1 MVANL
6 YHNKNLQRMN
16 YNFNLIG
23 RVVTLFVILLNKLKR
38 YFIVNCEI
46 LDILSHK
53 HQDWYNMAKSFGL
66 SNDDANEIVQEM
78 YVRIYDY
85 TKDIKK
91 IMYNETEVNTF
102 YIYITLRNLYYSN
115 FAKYGK
121 SVKTK
126 KVFLF
131 TEMDDN
137 SIKRVYN
144 NYCEDYE
151 LYMQSVNKKK
161 KLDILLEKIEQTI
174 DSWYW
179 YDKKLTKLY
188 FDSGMSM
195 RDLSKETKI
204 SLSSIFNTLTNA
216 KEKIRQNTKEEYKK
230 YKS

>member
-1 MVANL
+1 M
-6 YHNKNLQRMN
+6 
-16 YNFNLIG
+16 
-23 RVVTLFVILLNKLKR
+23 
-38 YFIVNCEI
+38 NCEI
-46 LDILSHK
+46 LDILSNK
-53 HQDWYNMAKSFGL
+53 HQDWFNMAKSFGL

-78 YVRIYDY
+78 YIRIYDY

-91 IMYNETEVNTF
+91 IMYNKTEVNTF

-121 SVKTK
+121 SIKTK
-126 KVFLF
+126 KIFLF

-137 SIKRVYN
+137 SIKKVYN
-144 NYCEDYE
+144 NYFEDYE
-151 LYMQSVNKKK
+151 SYMQTVSKKK
-161 KLDILLEKIEQTI
+161 SLDKLHEKIEQTI

>member
-1 MVANL
+1 M
-6 YHNKNLQRMN
+6 
-16 YNFNLIG
+16 
-23 RVVTLFVILLNKLKR
+23 FVIPLNKLKR
-38 YFIVNCEI
+38 YCFVNCEI
-46 LDILSHK
+46 LDILYNK
-53 HQDWYNMAKSFGL
+53 HQDWFNMAKSFGL

-78 YVRIYDY
+78 YMRIYDY

-121 SVKTK
+121 SIKTK
-126 KVFLF
+126 KIFLF

-144 NYCEDYE
+144 NYYEDYE
-151 LYMQSVNKKK
+151 SYMQTVSKKK
-161 KLDILLEKIEQTI
+161 SLDKLHEKIEQTI

>member
-1 MVANL
+1 
-6 YHNKNLQRMN
+6 
-16 YNFNLIG
+16 
-23 RVVTLFVILLNKLKR
+23 
-38 YFIVNCEI
+38 VNCEI
-46 LDILSHK
+46 LDILSQK
-53 HQDWYNMAKSFGL
+53 HQDWFNMAKSFGL
-66 SNDDANEIVQEM
+66 SDDDANEIVQEM
-78 YVRIYDY
+78 YVRIYEY

-121 SVKTK
+121 SIKTK
-126 KVFLF
+126 KIFLF

-137 SIKRVYN
+137 SIKKVYN
-144 NYCEDYE
+144 NYYEDYE
-151 LYMQSVNKKK
+151 LYMQNVNKKK
-161 KLDILLEKIEQTI
+161 RLDTLFTKIEQTI

>member
-1 MVANL
+1 MVVNR
-6 YHNKNLQRMN
+6 YPNKSLLKMN
-16 YNFNLIG
+16 YNLNQIG
-23 RVVTLFVILLNKLKR
+23 KAVIMFVTLLNKLKR
-38 YFIVNCEI
+38 YCIVNCEI
-46 LDILSHK
+46 LDILSQK
-53 HQDWYNMAKSFGL
+53 HQDWFNMAKSFGL
-66 SNDDANEIVQEM
+66 SDDDANEIVQEM
-78 YVRIYDY
+78 YVRIYEY

-121 SVKTK
+121 SIKTK
-126 KVFLF
+126 KIFLF

-137 SIKRVYN
+137 SIKKVYN
-144 NYCEDYE
+144 NYYEDYE
-151 LYMQSVNKKK
+151 LYMQNVNKKK
-161 KLDILLEKIEQTI
+161 RLDTLFTKIEQTI